1 MVNLLN
7 DVSCLKYEKYQ
18 NHKDIAL
25 EIRHK
30 DHRTSRYTKYCTQF
44 HKTVSLEVDLTI
56 ETVM

>member
-30 DHRTSRYTKYCTQF
+30 DHRTSITLNIAHNFTKLYLW
-44 HKTVSLEVDLTI
+44 KLI
-56 ETVM
+56 